1 MKIQDEI
8 TFIPL
13 QFNGFSDY
21 SGTIRAEFG
30 KSKEIVLNH
39 NRGAGSQQE
48 RILIPAELI
57 EKLHRE
63 IEITNHQNYI
73 CEQWAEYCEFALEL
87 EEVPELD
94 PETIRKLSANEVD
107 SMREMGCDYDSRG
120 LWSRFR
126 SISEDLDLKE
136 KEGYDL

>member
-1 MKIQDEI
+1 MKIEDEI
-8 TFIPL
+8 IFIPL

-21 SGTIRAEFG
+21 SGTMKTEFG

-39 NRGAGSQQE
+39 DRGIEFQKE
-48 RILIPAELI
+48 RIIIPAELI

-63 IEITNHQNYI
+63 IEIINHQSYI
-73 CEQWAEYCEFALEL
+73 CKQWAEYCEFVLEL

-107 SMREMGCDYDSRG
+107 SMREMGCDYDTRG
-120 LWSRFR
+120 LWSCFR
-126 SISEDLDLKE
+126 SISEDLGLKE
-136 KEGYDL
+136 KEEYDL

>member
-1 MKIQDEI
+1 METQDKI

-39 NRGAGSQQE
+39 NLGAGSLQE
-48 RILIPAELI
+48 QIVIPAELI
-57 EKLHRE
+57 EKLYRETEIVNHRS
-63 IEITNHQNYI
+63 YI
-73 CEQWAEYCEFALEL
+73 CEQWAEYCEFVLEL

-94 PETIRKLSANEVD
+94 PETIQKLSANEVD
-107 SMREMGCDYDSRG
+107 SMREMGCDYDTRG
-120 LWSRFR
+120 LCSCFR
-126 SISEDLDLKE
+126 KISEDLGLKE
-136 KEGYDL
+136 KEEHDL